1 MKFLVL
7 ILRNM
12 MRQARRTL
20 LTAMT
25 IAVATLVFAMLVA
38 VPSSMDRIITNAAAA
53 QRLFVTNRAGP
64 YNLPANDCLAIRKM
78 AHVTGCAANWDVFF
92 RYRSDSDWIGA
103 VASDIDILE
112 MSPEMPSVR
121 EQVEMFRNEKR
132 SAAVGV
138 ETMKRYGWHI
148 GQQIMLRCPVNGI
161 EVKMP
166 FIIAGVITG
175 KRYPNLFL
183 IRRDYMTDTLKAATP
198 GKWDNVANRLVVRVD
213 TATNLGQVARV
224 IDETYRNSDNE
235 TRSQSESDFL
245 ANGLSNIGNI
255 RAIIFS
261 LVAVVLVTVLLI
273 AGNAMAMTV
282 RDRIGEVAL
291 LRTLGFGAGRIAY
304 LLFGEAILL
313 GLIGGVIGAGGA
325 LALFAGGLDLG
336 AITRGLGL
344 ISVSPAV
351 AVLSLAAAVT
361 VSVVS
366 GTIPVAGALRI
377 PAAIA
382 LRRVV

>member
-7 ILRNM
+7 MFRNM
-12 MRQARRTL
+12 MRQARRTMLTL
-20 LTAMT
+20 LT

-38 VPSSMDRIITNAAAA
+38 VPSSMDRLIAGAAAS

-64 YNLPANDCLAIRKM
+64 YNLPANDCIAIRKM
-78 AHVTGCAANWDVFF
+78 RHVTGCAANWDVYF

-103 VASDIDILE
+103 VASDIDILQ
-112 MSPEMPSVR
+112 MSPEMPSVP
-121 EQVEMFRNEKR
+121 EQVAMFRDEKR
-132 SAAVGV
+132 SAAVGM

-161 EVKMP
+161 DVKMP
-166 FIIAGVITG
+166 FIIAGVISGT
-175 KRYPNLFL
+175 RYPNLFL
-183 IRRDYMTDTLKAATP
+183 IRRDYLTDSLKAATP

-213 TATNLGQVARV
+213 TAENLGQVARV

-235 TRSQSESDFL
+235 TRSQSEGDFI
-245 ANGLSNIGNI
+245 ANGLANIGNI

-261 LVAVVLVTVLLI
+261 LVAVVLITVLLI

-282 RDRIGEVAL
+282 RDRISEVAL
-291 LRTLGFGAGRIAY
+291 LRTLGFGTGTIAY
-304 LLFGEAILL
+304 LLFGEAALM
-313 GLIGGVIGAGGA
+313 GLVGGAIGAGGA
-325 LALFAGGLDLG
+325 FALFAGGLDLG

-351 AVLSLAAAVT
+351 AILSLAAAVIVT
-361 VSVVS
+361 VVS
-366 GTIPVAGALRI
+366 GTVPVAGALRI

-382 LRRVV
+382 LRRVI